1 MSHPDKITLDRRIV
15 RAVFEVALRADLKKA
30 SLAELAALTEVKFQI
45 DTKEKKGANRS
56 TTPL

>member
-15 RAVFEVALRADLKKA
+15 RAVFEVALRADLTKA

-45 DTKEKKGANRS
+45 DTKEKKGANR
-56 TTPL
+56 